1 MNDNSGQRVP
11 LLFAKEGGEATFLGL
26 PRCENLDA
34 LDADVAII
42 GVPCATPYPH
52 LGAYSRNAP
61 AAIRS
66 AVAGYAA
73 ALGHVDF
80 DFGEPLLGDGRVR
93 VVDCGDLDCDEAD
106 AEGNR
111 QKIEQAVRTIT
122 GRGAVPIV
130 IGGDDSVPVPV
141 FRALE
146 RDRPFTILQIDAHI
160 DWREEVGG
168 ERFGLSSTMRRASE
182 LGSVERIIQV
192 GQRAIGSARPDD
204 LRDGREWGVTFVSA
218 RSVYDHGVGP
228 VLEAIPQ
235 GSDVYVTLD
244 CDALD
249 PAVMPGVL
257 ARAPGGL
264 DHWQT
269 LDLIHGAAKRG
280 RLIGFNIVE
289 LVPEADIDSMG
300 ALVAARIVANVIGRL
315 CRQA

>member
-106 AEGNR
+106 AEGYR
-111 QKIEQAVRTIT
+111 QKIEQAVP
-122 GRGAVPIV
+122 GREDVQRVRHPSAVLAG
-130 IGGDDSVPVPV
+130 IGTPLRVVLLSTEVH
-141 FRALE
+141 ALE
-146 RDRPFTILQIDAHI
+146 R
-160 DWREEVGG
+160 
-168 ERFGLSSTMRRASE
+168 
-182 LGSVERIIQV
+182 
-192 GQRAIGSARPDD
+192 
-204 LRDGREWGVTFVSA
+204 
-218 RSVYDHGVGP
+218 
-228 VLEAIPQ
+228 
-235 GSDVYVTLD
+235 
-244 CDALD
+244 
-249 PAVMPGVL
+249 
-257 ARAPGGL
+257 
-264 DHWQT
+264 
-269 LDLIHGAAKRG
+269 
-280 RLIGFNIVE
+280 
-289 LVPEADIDSMG
+289 
-300 ALVAARIVANVIGRL
+300 
-315 CRQA
+315 